1 MDAKIAD
8 GPERGSAHW
17 SHFATQPAP
26 SAIAEHLNVFAEN
39 WTGAQPI
46 PDGVFTMHKRL
57 STEALEI
64 LRTCLDL
71 ADVDLRPSAELL
83 SGLLDLDDARLAV
96 LTGQLRAAGLL
107 QKDRYGL
114 TMPGLAVAAAMPSV
128 EPRPMMIG
136 RRAAVMLAS

>member
-1 MDAKIAD
+1 MY
-8 GPERGSAHW
+8 
-17 SHFATQPAP
+17 
-26 SAIAEHLNVFAEN
+26 
-39 WTGAQPI
+39 
-46 PDGVFTMHKRL
+46 KRL

-83 SGLLDLDDARLAV
+83 SRLLDLDDARLAV

-114 TMPGLAVAAAMPSV
+114 TMPGLAVAAAMPAV

-136 RRAAVMLAS
+136 RRASVMLAS